1 MLTARQRR
9 CACSC
14 RNRIVSTLAM
24 SCHNIR
30 GQATL
35 AERLCD
41 ELRVMERRGRW
52 VGSTVGWAGE
62 VTDVPA
68 MLVVKTAARIWQELS

>member
-1 MLTARQRR
+1 
-9 CACSC
+9 
-14 RNRIVSTLAM
+14 M

-62 VTDVPA
+62 VTDAPA
-68 MLVVKTAARIWQELS
+68 MLAVKTRKLAETTSLVVRGGSLDDEQASGLAERISS